1 MSVCLSTSESNK
13 HDASIVLSTA
23 LPPCKDCCIALTQ
36 NACPMQAAPTRFT
49 GCADGLHVLRSAGPI
64 AVKAAVLTIV
74 EKMHAKGIGML
85 YAGWPTDGAQVGSTE
100 VYMLVIFRESCRLL
114 RAPADLPASN

>member
-1 MSVCLSTSESNK
+1 
-13 HDASIVLSTA
+13 
-23 LPPCKDCCIALTQ
+23 
-36 NACPMQAAPTRFT
+36 MQAVPKCFT

-74 EKMHAKGIGML
+74 EKLHDKGIGML

-100 VYMLVIFRESCRLL
+100 VYMIYL
-114 RAPADLPASN
+114 